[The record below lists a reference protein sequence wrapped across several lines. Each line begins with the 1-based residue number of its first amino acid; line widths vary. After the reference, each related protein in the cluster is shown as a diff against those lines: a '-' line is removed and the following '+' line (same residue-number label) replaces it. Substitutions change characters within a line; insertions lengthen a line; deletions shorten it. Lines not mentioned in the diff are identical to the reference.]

1 MHEDRKAT
9 ASREQHAQRCGDEEK
24 AGHFQYCTEL
34 SVAGEY
40 SVCVCV
46 RVYHVRTHSDL
57 GRLSR
62 NEAVEVNT
70 NSSKYFI
77 FRLRI
82 FCFIRKA
89 IGSH

>member
-1 MHEDRKAT
+1 MRIGKLLQAENSMHKGVVMKRRRGI
-9 ASREQHAQRCGDEEK
+9 SSIAQS
-24 AGHFQYCTEL
+24 
-34 SVAGEY
+34 SVWLE
-40 SVCVCV
+40 STVCVCV